1 MKSFARPRGM
11 EPSERTVASRLFPFA
26 RNFFFFF
33 LRLLLSNFSPQF
45 LRLFTYRA
53 FRTSITFKR
62 RTRIDENIFHRRFF
76 SSLVAKVCYVFYL
89 YLLSYDR
96 CFRTD
101 PIRSNFRKINE
112 RTRLVGSESLELAC
126 RKSESRDLEF
136 MNEKAYATA
145 RTSSWHASPPL
156 KVNPVGVVIVGTRG
170 INVTNSGTVVT

>member
-33 LRLLLSNFSPQF
+33 YGFCSPISPLNFYVYSRIVHFVQVSLLREELGSMRIFSIDDFFHPLWRKF
-45 LRLFTYRA
+45 VTFFIFTYYRMIVA
-53 FRTSITFKR
+53 FE
-62 RTRIDENIFHRRFF
+62 RIQFVPIFEKSTNGRG
-76 SSLVAKVCYVFYL
+76 SL
-89 YLLSYDR
+89 
-96 CFRTD
+96 
-101 PIRSNFRKINE
+101 
-112 RTRLVGSESLELAC
+112 ESLELAC

>member
-1 MKSFARPRGM
+1 MRADS
-11 EPSERTVASRLFPFA
+11 SLLHVI
-26 RNFFFFF
+26 FFFFF
-33 LRLLLSNFSPQF
+33 YGFCSPISPLNFYVYSRIVHFVRVSLLREELGSMRIFS
-45 LRLFTYRA
+45 
-53 FRTSITFKR
+53 
-62 RTRIDENIFHRRFF
+62 IDDFF
-76 SSLVAKVCYVFYL
+76 PSLVAKVCYVFYL